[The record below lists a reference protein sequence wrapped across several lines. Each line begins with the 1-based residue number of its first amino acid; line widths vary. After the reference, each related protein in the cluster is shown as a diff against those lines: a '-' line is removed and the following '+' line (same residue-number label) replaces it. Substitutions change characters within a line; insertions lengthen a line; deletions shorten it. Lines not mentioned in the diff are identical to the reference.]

1 MAGGSGSNLGAPG
14 MPGGASSM
22 GDPLGLFGGSRRTM
36 TPGEIAQAQG
46 GGGQSQRGNAFGG
59 GFGGASGYRGQ
70 GQGFSESDFG
80 GPAGNGPDPYAGMQG
95 MAQALR
101 GSMLGNTPGMNAPAP
116 QLGPMQS
123 WMGMQ
128 IPGGAPIGSSGPQA
142 PQFSGGMPATQA
154 PQWADGP
161 STQGG
166 QYVGQAPSPHNTRQ
180 PWTALGGAPQPQ
192 FNPMQGGPA
201 RFQGGR
207 RGAPMPQMQGGG
219 FQQQRG
225 SARAGLLSMLGEP
238 GG

>member
-22 GDPLGLFGGSRRTM
+22 GDPLGLFNRSRRTM

-46 GGGQSQRGNAFGG
+46 GGGQSQRANAFGG

-80 GPAGNGPDPYAGMQG
+80 GPVGNGPAPPNQMQG
-95 MAQALR
+95 MVQALQ

-128 IPGGAPIGSSGPQA
+128 IPGGAPIGSNGPAA
-142 PQFSGGMPATQA
+142 PQFQQNPMAGQPLQGYAPAA
-154 PQWADGP
+154 
-161 STQGG
+161 
-166 QYVGQAPSPHNTRQ
+166 
-180 PWTALGGAPQPQ
+180 Q
-192 FNPMQGGPA
+192 FQPMQGGPA

-207 RGAPMPQMQGGG
+207 GGAPMPQMQGTG

-225 SARAGLLSMLGEP
+225 GARAGLLSMLGEP